1 MPVPASVTRSLAKGI
16 NLSHWLSQH
25 SLDEPHLQSY
35 IGEKDFALIAKLGF
49 MHVRL
54 PIDTA
59 LLQSPDGSLRE
70 QGFTYVDRALDW
82 AQANRLGVVID
93 LHPVPAPKIA
103 QDATAYAHFE
113 KLWQAIAQR
122 YVRRPL
128 DVVYELLNEPV
139 EPNPQAWRDTAIK
152 LVQAIRKV
160 DKRHTVIVC
169 GHNWSGPDDLPA
181 VRPIEDD
188 NIVYTFHF
196 YLPHEFTHQGATWG
210 SAHWRPLRN
219 VPYPLHKENVQPLLT
234 GLPENPATALRR
246 LAEQG
251 VDIGWIERRMM
262 PVVEYQKQY
271 RVPLYCGEFGVY
283 RAFSPPDSRYRWLAD
298 VVKTL
303 QKHRIGW
310 AMWDYKGG
318 FALLATDK
326 PDPKADEGVVRALGL
341 GQ

>member
-1 MPVPASVTRSLAKGI
+1 MPVPATVTRALSRGI

-35 IGEKDFALIAKLGF
+35 IGERDFALIARLGF
-49 MHVRL
+49 THVRL

-59 LLQSPDGSLRE
+59 LLQSADGNLRE
-70 QGFTYVDRALDW
+70 QGFAYVDRALDW
-82 AQANRLGVVID
+82 AQAYRLGVVID

-103 QDATAYAHFE
+103 RDATAYAHFE
-113 KLWQAIAQR
+113 RLWTAIAQR
-122 YVRRPL
+122 YARRPL
-128 DVVYELLNEPV
+128 SVVYELLNEPV
-139 EPNPQAWRDTAIK
+139 ETDPQRWRETSMK
-152 LVQAIRKV
+152 LVKAIRAV
-160 DKRHTVIVC
+160 DAKHTIIVC

-210 SAHWRPLRN
+210 SAHWRPMRN
-219 VPYPLHKENVQPLLT
+219 IPYPLNRDNVQPVLA
-234 GLPENPATALRR
+234 GLSENSASALRR
-246 LAEQG
+246 LAEEG
-251 VDIGWIERRMM
+251 VDINWIEKHLS

-283 RAFSPPDSRYRWLAD
+283 RAFSPPDSRARWLAD

-303 QKHRIGW
+303 QKYRIGW

-318 FALLATDK
+318 FALLQTDK
-326 PDPKADEGVVRALGL
+326 PEPVADEAVVKALGL
-341 GQ
+341 A

>member
-1 MPVPASVTRSLAKGI
+1 MPVPASVTRALARGI

-25 SLDEPHLQSY
+25 PLDEPHLQSY
-35 IGEKDFALIAKLGF
+35 IGERDFALIKRLGF
-49 MHVRL
+49 THVRL

-70 QGFTYVDRALDW
+70 SGFVYVDRALDW
-82 AQANRLGVVID
+82 ARANRLGVVID

-103 QDATAYAHFE
+103 QDTTAYSHFE
-113 KLWQAIAQR
+113 NLWTAIARR
-122 YVRRPL
+122 YLPRPL

-139 EPNPQAWRDTAIK
+139 EPNPQAWRETSIK
-152 LVQAIRKV
+152 LVRAIRAV
-160 DKRHTVIVC
+160 DRRHTIIVC

-181 VRPIEDD
+181 IRPIEDD

-210 SAHWRPLRN
+210 SAHWRPMRN
-219 VPYPLHKENVQPLLT
+219 VPYPLTTDNVQTVLA
-234 GLPENPATALRR
+234 GLPDNSATSLRR
-246 LAEQG
+246 LAQER
-251 VDIGWIERRMM
+251 VDITWIERRMK
-262 PVVEYQKQY
+262 PVLDYQQQH

-283 RAFSPPDSRYRWLAD
+283 RAYSPPESRYRWLSD

-303 QKHRIGW
+303 EANRIGW

-318 FALLATDK
+318 FALLETDK
-326 PDPKADEGVVRALGL
+326 PEPRADHGVLRALGL
-341 GQ
+341 G

>member
-1 MPVPASVTRSLAKGI
+1 MPVPASVIRTLAKGI

-49 MHVRL
+49 THVRL

-139 EPNPQAWRDTAIK
+139 EANPQAWRDA
-152 LVQAIRKV
+152 
-160 DKRHTVIVC
+160 RHS
-169 GHNWSGPDDLPA
+169 NWCKPSARWISGTPSS
-181 VRPIEDD
+181 
-188 NIVYTFHF
+188 
-196 YLPHEFTHQGATWG
+196 
-210 SAHWRPLRN
+210 SAD
-219 VPYPLHKENVQPLLT
+219 T
-234 GLPENPATALRR
+234 T
-246 LAEQG
+246 G
-251 VDIGWIERRMM
+251 VD
-262 PVVEYQKQY
+262 PTTC
-271 RVPLYCGEFGVY
+271 PP
-283 RAFSPPDSRYRWLAD
+283 SPR
-298 VVKTL
+298 
-303 QKHRIGW
+303 
-310 AMWDYKGG
+310 
-318 FALLATDK
+318 
-326 PDPKADEGVVRALGL
+326 
-341 GQ
+341 